1 MTRRRL
7 VVTTA
12 PDPSA
17 ALLDQLQRD
26 DGDDELE
33 VAVVAPA
40 SDMSLL
46 EWLSDDDRV
55 REEARRRALEAAE
68 AESLVGRIVSVR
80 VGDPDPR
87 VAIEDA
93 LHEFPAD
100 EVVLV
105 TRPQD
110 KAGWLEQLLADDEL
124 GRRLGIPVRHL
135 VDNAADA
142 GPGAGL
148 DGAPSALRVGVGIVA
163 LSALA
168 LIVMAFALYIT
179 LR

>member
-1 MTRRRL
+1 M
-7 VVTTA
+7 
-12 PDPSA
+12 
-17 ALLDQLQRD
+17 
-26 DGDDELE
+26 
-33 VAVVAPA
+33 
-40 SDMSLL
+40 
-46 EWLSDDDRV
+46 
-55 REEARRRALEAAE
+55 
-68 AESLVGRIVSVR
+68 GRIVDVR

-110 KAGWLEQLLADDEL
+110 KAGWLEQLLGDDEL
-124 GRRLGIPVRHL
+124 ARRLGIPVRHL
-135 VDNAADA
+135 VDTASDE

-148 DGAPSALRVGVGIVA
+148 DGPQSALRFGIGIVV
-163 LSALA
+163 LSAVA
-168 LIVMAFALYIT
+168 LVVIAFALYLG